1 MSTPILEKFHPVVRS
16 WFQQT
21 FGEPSPPQRLGWPS
35 ISAGNHTLIV
45 APTGSGKT
53 LAAFLWCIN
62 HLVEEN
68 LSLPALDDA
77 DTGLNIPQKK
87 RHTVMEKRSHGVR
100 VLYISPLKAL
110 NNDIHRNLE
119 IPLKGIT
126 LEARQQGLAMEPI
139 RSAVRT
145 GDTTA
150 AERNRMLK
158 HPPDILI
165 TTPESLYLMLT
176 SEKSRKMFGTVRYVI
191 LDEIHAVCSNKR
203 GVHLS
208 LSLERLEHL
217 IETAGADR
225 YDGSLIQTDE
235 NSESSARSFVRIGLS
250 ATQKPLEEVA
260 HFLGG
265 QRHNRGTFT
274 HRPVIIIDAGYK
286 KETDLQVICAP
297 HDFTSMVMYN
307 VWH

>member
-1 MSTPILEKFHPVVRS
+1 MPIPILEKFHPVVRS

-21 FGEPSPPQRLGWPS
+21 FGKPSPPQSLGWPS

-68 LSLPALDDA
+68 LSLPAVDDA
-77 DTGLNIPQKK
+77 DTGLNIPKMK
-87 RHTVMEKRSHGVR
+87 RRDATEKRSNGVR

-119 IPLKGIT
+119 IPLKGIA
-126 LEARQQGLAMEPI
+126 LEARQQGQAMEPI

-165 TTPESLYLMLT
+165 TTPESLYP
-176 SEKSRKMFGTVRYVI
+176 
-191 LDEIHAVCSNKR
+191 C
-203 GVHLS
+203 
-208 LSLERLEHL
+208 
-217 IETAGADR
+217 
-225 YDGSLIQTDE
+225 
-235 NSESSARSFVRIGLS
+235 
-250 ATQKPLEEVA
+250 
-260 HFLGG
+260 
-265 QRHNRGTFT
+265 
-274 HRPVIIIDAGYK
+274 
-286 KETDLQVICAP
+286 
-297 HDFTSMVMYN
+297 
-307 VWH
+307 